1 MTQVSEAGMVGAET
15 RGREHP
21 RAPCSLG
28 LACKAPFLMKGVRGK
43 KKRREDKNSWEVINV
58 LT

>member
-1 MTQVSEAGMVGAET
+1 MVGAET

-28 LACKAPFLMKGVRGK
+28 LACKAPFLMKGVRGQ
-43 KKRREDKNSWEVINV
+43 KKRREDKNSWEVINI